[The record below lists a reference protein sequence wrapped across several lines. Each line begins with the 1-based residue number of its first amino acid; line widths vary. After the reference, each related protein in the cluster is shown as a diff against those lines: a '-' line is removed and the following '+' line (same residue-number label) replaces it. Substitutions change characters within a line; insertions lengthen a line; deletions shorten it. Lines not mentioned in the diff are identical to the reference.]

1 MRTRT
6 FLTALAVCAAGIGGA
21 VQAGSPT
28 GMVTASDL
36 QHHRWILESINGE
49 PISTG
54 DDEGMIPELD
64 FGEQMHVSGNTGCN
78 RMSGKAELRDGAFLI
93 LIMAVTRRMCAPP
106 RDELERAVQKVLG
119 IESSI
124 SIDENKNLILSTD
137 DVVLR
142 FRLRDW
148 VG

>member
-6 FLTALAVCAAGIGGA
+6 FLIVLVVCTSAMGGA
-21 VQAGSPT
+21 LKADSPG

-49 PISTG
+49 AISTG
-54 DDEGMIPELD
+54 DDDGMIPELD
-64 FGEQMHVSGNTGCN
+64 FGEQMTVSGNTGCN

-93 LIMAVTRRMCAPP
+93 LNMASTRRMCAPP

-119 IESSI
+119 QESII
-124 SIDENKNLILSTD
+124 SIDENNNLILATD

-148 VG
+148 VS

>member
-6 FLTALAVCAAGIGGA
+6 FLTVLAVCAAGIGGA
-21 VQAGSPT
+21 VQADSPA

-49 PISTG
+49 PISTD

-78 RMSGKAELRDGAFLI
+78 RMSGKAELRDAKSSWKRIEYLD
-93 LIMAVTRRMCAPP
+93 RREQEPDSFN
-106 RDELERAVQKVLG
+106 R
-119 IESSI
+119 
-124 SIDENKNLILSTD
+124 
-137 DVVLR
+137 
-142 FRLRDW
+142 
-148 VG
+148 

>member
-6 FLTALAVCAAGIGGA
+6 FLTILALCTATIGA
-21 VQAGSPT
+21 VARADSPT
-28 GMVTASDL
+28 AIVTASDL

-49 PISTG
+49 PISIG
-54 DDEGMIPELD
+54 DDDGMIPELD

-78 RMSGKAELRDGAFLI
+78 QMSGKAELRDGAFLT

-119 IESSI
+119 VESSI

-137 DVVLR
+137 DIVLR

>member
-6 FLTALAVCAAGIGGA
+6 FLTPLAVCAAGVSGA
-21 VQAGSPT
+21 VQADSPAGT
-28 GMVTASDL
+28 VTASDL

-49 PISTG
+49 PIST
-54 DDEGMIPELD
+54 DEGMIPELD

-78 RMSGKAELRDGAFLI
+78 RMSGTAELRDGAF
-93 LIMAVTRRMCAPP
+93 
-106 RDELERAVQKVLG
+106 
-119 IESSI
+119 
-124 SIDENKNLILSTD
+124 LILSTD

-148 VG
+148 VS

>member
-6 FLTALAVCAAGIGGA
+6 FLTVLAVCAAGIGVA
-21 VQAGSPT
+21 AQADSPT
-28 GMVTASDL
+28 GMVTTSDL

-49 PISTG
+49 PIST
-54 DDEGMIPELD
+54 DEGMIPELD

-78 RMSGKAELRDGAFLI
+78 RMSGTAELRDGAFLI
-93 LIMAVTRRMCAPP
+93 LNMAVTRRMCAPP

-119 IESSI
+119 RESSI

-137 DVVLR
+137 EVVLR

-148 VG
+148 VS